1 MYAYIKGTVQARKLD
16 SLVVDNQGMG
26 YLMLASPGL
35 MEKFPSVGEK
45 VTVYTHL
52 YVREDQM
59 ALYGFPS
66 GEDLNL
72 FELLLTVSG
81 IGPKVASTIVGT
93 MSPGQ
98 FAMAVLSGDAKAL
111 TQVRGIGR
119 KGAERLILELK
130 DKLKGMDV
138 PQTAGMPAAESAAG
152 HAEGGSLVNDAVSAL
167 VVLGYS
173 SSEAASAV
181 YAIDQS
187 QMNNLEDTIRLAL
200 RQLMKQ

>member
-16 SLVVDNQGMG
+16 SLVVENQGIG
-26 YLMLASPGL
+26 YLLLASPGL
-35 MEKFPSVGEK
+35 MEKFPAVGET

-59 ALYGFPS
+59 SLYGFPH
-66 GEDLNL
+66 GEDLNM

-93 MSPGQ
+93 LSPSQ
-98 FAMAVLSGDAKAL
+98 FAMAVLTGDAKAL

-138 PQTAGMPAAESAAG
+138 PQPAGIPEADSSAG
-152 HAEGGSLVNDAVSAL
+152 HSEGGSLVNDAVSAL

-173 SSEAASAV
+173 STEAAKAV

-187 QMNNLEDTIRLAL
+187 KVTNLEDYIRLAL